1 MQLSIPTI
9 NGALAATYSKQAAV
23 AQTYKGHPIISF
35 PVDISDVPAGTHSL
49 AFTFVDHDAIPVG
62 GFTWIHWIAANLPA
76 TTTHIPENASQTG
89 AIPMV
94 KVIIPQQAPMFTRLI
109 RKLANTTSARIRLTR
124 IIVIH
129 LNYLHLILS

>member
-49 AFTFVDHDAIPVG
+49 ALTFVDPGTIPVG

-94 KVIIPQQAPMFTRLI
+94 QGNNSTAGAYVHEFRPSMAPLQPPIPNKRP
-109 RKLANTTSARIRLTR
+109 
-124 IIVIH
+124 
-129 LNYLHLILS
+129 